1 MNKRIADTIPLIIH
15 ELQNKKVEET
25 HAFLG
30 FDACID
36 NIVRIVKNKKANK
49 DVAFFPS
56 SKQFGE
62 FLIRLDN
69 RSSGIELR
77 TQRSKPGGNMVITA
91 NALGNLGLKV
101 DCAGTF
107 GLPHISPVFG
117 SMSSNCTLYTIEDV
131 ITTTALE
138 FNDSKLMMFD
148 PGPYA
153 TLDWNMIKD
162 RLGKDKIRE
171 LMLSKKL
178 IAFLNWSEIENSSL
192 IWEGILTEILSST
205 TPSAAHSWFF
215 TDFSDCSRKSKD
227 DIRYLIQLLD
237 QFSKY
242 FKVIISLNQNESEI
256 IGKAL
261 DLPDSSSDE
270 NFIKILFAAIH
281 VDELVIHRTKDALA
295 YDGRVFERC
304 DSFWCKEPTILTGGG
319 DNFNAGY
326 CFARLNSFGL
336 FESLIV
342 ANGVS
347 GYYVK
352 LGNSPGIDHLARFLE
367 KQI

>member
-15 ELQNKKVEET
+15 RLQNMKVEET

-49 DVAFFPS
+49 DVAFFTS

-62 FLIRLDN
+62 FLISLDN
-69 RSSGIELR
+69 RSCSIELR

-117 SMSSNCTLYTIEDV
+117 SISPNCTLHTIENV
-131 ITTTALE
+131 ITTTLLE

-153 TLDWNMIKD
+153 TLDWNVIKD
-162 RLGKDKIRE
+162 RLGKEKIKE
-171 LMLSKKL
+171 LILSKKL
-178 IAFLNWSEIENSSL
+178 VAFLNWSEIENSSI
-192 IWEGILTEILSST
+192 IWEGILTEILST
-205 TPSAAHSWFF
+205 ITHPVELPYFL
-215 TDFSDCSRKSKD
+215 TDFSDCSRRSKK
-227 DIRYLIQLLD
+227 DILHSIELL
-237 QFSKY
+237 SKFRKF
-242 FKVIISLNQNESEI
+242 FKVIISLNENEAEVI
-256 IGKAL
+256 AKAL
-261 DLPDSSSDE
+261 ELVGNNSE
-270 NFIKILFAAIH
+270 EEFIKTLFSALQP
-281 VDELVIHRTKDALA
+281 DELAVHRTNDALG
-295 YDGRVFERC
+295 YNGLNFEKC
-304 DSFWCKEPTILTGGG
+304 DTFYCQEPKILTGGG

-326 CFARLNSFGL
+326 CFARLNGFDL
-336 FESLIV
+336 FESLII
-342 ANGVS
+342 ANAVS
-347 GYYVK
+347 GYYVRF
-352 LGNSPGIDHLARFLE
+352 GNSPGIEGIIEILKE
-367 KQI
+367 